1 MATNLATKERNGT
14 LYALCPTCSRHY
26 QIEDDAVTKEAA
38 HELPSRCRRCGGPMD
53 AAKAVSYGEELAHKD
68 HRADL
73 TAVGERMR
81 AASGA
86 APLVPH

>member
-1 MATNLATKERNGT
+1 MTANLATKERNGT

-26 QIEDDAVTKEAA
+26 QIEDDAATKEAA
-38 HELPSRCRRCGGPMD
+38 PELPSRCRRCGGPMD
-53 AAKAVSYGEELAHKD
+53 AAKALIFGEELAGKD

-81 AASGA
+81 SASGA
-86 APLVPH
+86 APLVK